1 MRIFG
6 LSLAVLCCVS
16 SATPGTAQKAG
27 GDVVSADQKEIGKLQ
42 THILKYEQ
50 GLGVVIQLARPSGAD
65 VECNGVCYF
74 PSSSG
79 RLHGDVSPTENATC
93 IARSIRRSADAIEGT
108 RSSGNPAVGKPCRP
122 ARVQPGTLPATL

>member
-50 GLGVVIQLARPSGAD
+50 ALASSFSWRAQRCGCRMQWRVLFSEQQQAD
-65 VECNGVCYF
+65 CMEM
-74 PSSSG
+74 
-79 RLHGDVSPTENATC
+79 
-93 IARSIRRSADAIEGT
+93 
-108 RSSGNPAVGKPCRP
+108 
-122 ARVQPGTLPATL
+122 